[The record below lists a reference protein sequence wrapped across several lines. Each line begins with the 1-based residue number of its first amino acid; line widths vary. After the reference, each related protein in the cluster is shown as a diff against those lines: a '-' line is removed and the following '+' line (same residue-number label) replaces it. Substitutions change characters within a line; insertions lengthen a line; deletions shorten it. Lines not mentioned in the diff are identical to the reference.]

1 MIEEFTDELADL
13 YTEADSAVK
22 TFRSVAQDPNSESVR
37 TDLLEI
43 AQAFQSLAD
52 AYSKA
57 HAAVMEAS
65 SARQEVDEC
74 LTRFGKTNI
83 GMLARALNNWLE

>member
-1 MIEEFTDELADL
+1 MIDEFTDELADL
-13 YTEADSAVK
+13 YSEAGSAAK
-22 TFRSVAQDPNSESVR
+22 AFRSVAEDPTSESVR

-43 AQAFQSLAD
+43 AQAFQELAD

-57 HAAVMEAS
+57 REAVKTAS
-65 SARQEVDEC
+65 GARQKVDES

-83 GMLARALNNWLE
+83 GMLARTLNDWLQ